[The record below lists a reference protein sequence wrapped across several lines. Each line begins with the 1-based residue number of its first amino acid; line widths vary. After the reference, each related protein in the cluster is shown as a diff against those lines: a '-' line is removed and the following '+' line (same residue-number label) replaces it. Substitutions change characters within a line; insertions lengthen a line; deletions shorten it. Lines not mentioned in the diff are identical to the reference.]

1 MATMATP
8 KRKVVKKIHR
18 ECPMVNT
25 PTPPSCETFLSLDR
39 GVAMV
44 AMVAIDDRTRIASS
58 RRQAEAREW
67 CTACL
72 RVRRRGIRVSLAGY
86 HAGRD
91 RAARQDALV
100 RVRASL
106 NP

>member
-1 MATMATP
+1 
-8 KRKVVKKIHR
+8 
-18 ECPMVNT
+18 
-25 PTPPSCETFLSLDR
+25 
-39 GVAMV
+39 MV

-86 HAGRD
+86 HTGRD

-100 RVRASL
+100 PHVGARMSRYGT
-106 NP
+106 

>member
-1 MATMATP
+1 
-8 KRKVVKKIHR
+8 
-18 ECPMVNT
+18 
-25 PTPPSCETFLSLDR
+25 
-39 GVAMV
+39 MV

-91 RAARQDALV
+91 RAARQAALV